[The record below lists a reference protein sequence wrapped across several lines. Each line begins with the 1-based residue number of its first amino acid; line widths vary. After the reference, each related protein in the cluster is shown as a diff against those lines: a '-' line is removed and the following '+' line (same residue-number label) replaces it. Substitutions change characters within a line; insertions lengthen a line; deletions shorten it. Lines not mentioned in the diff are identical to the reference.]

1 MSNLPDD
8 VLIEVLSRL
17 PVKSLLRF
25 KCACKQ
31 WLSLISGPGFALLQ
45 YKRTARNSPPKIL
58 LSKRSLYSK
67 DSPLRSF
74 DCSTTSL
81 HDQRALTRLHFPF
94 IRPDGMVRFIGSCH
108 GLICLALDNY
118 REIFIWNPSTGAYT
132 KLPADP
138 DATYDYDIVKYGFGY
153 DSSTNGYKVMF
164 YFQEIDHKREDNL
177 QDDNSRCIDIQGIV
191 FTAKTNSWK
200 KVEHGFGSIHC
211 CCEARNF
218 QGRPMGTLVNESLHW
233 LTNNQCEFGL
243 FGITAFDLATDK
255 FSRVPKPDFDY
266 AHQAMGLGVVGG
278 RLCLLALG
286 AKVELWVMK
295 EYGVKCSWQKLY
307 CLGISIGADDYG
319 NWAALILSQC
329 CVGCGEDDSITMT
342 LKVGENKFMI
352 RYNPNQEMKLEQLMI
367 ATSEEIY
374 THFAEIEEIDYLES
388 LISPPGSKTLI
399 SSQQASS
406 ILSVYKKTIYE
417 FVLRVFTIFM
427 MLFRSYSNKVV

>member
-31 WLSLISGPGFALLQ
+31 WLSLISDPGFALLQ

-94 IRPDGMVRFIGSCH
+94 IRPDSMVRFIGSCH

-153 DSSTNGYKVMF
+153 DSSTNGYK
-164 YFQEIDHKREDNL
+164 
-177 QDDNSRCIDIQGIV
+177 
-191 FTAKTNSWK
+191 
-200 KVEHGFGSIHC
+200 
-211 CCEARNF
+211 
-218 QGRPMGTLVNESLHW
+218 GRPMGTLVNESLHW
-233 LTNNQCEFGL
+233 LTNNQCEFGM

-295 EYGVKCSWQKLY
+295 ENGVKCSWQKLY

-329 CVGCGEDDSITMT
+329 CAGCGEDDIITMT
-342 LKVGENKFMI
+342 LKIGENKFMI